1 MEKYTDAELLIIAF
15 EAADVITA
23 SGEVGE
29 DPEFTPI
36 G

>member
-1 MEKYTDAELLIIAF
+1 MEKYTDAELQIVAF
-15 EAADVITA
+15 EAEDVITA
-23 SGEVGE
+23 SGVVGE